1 MEELYM
7 KLKFKFSSD
16 VTFHVNVEYP
26 YVDENEILSR
36 IDKCIDNFEFTF
48 DDYALLDIVENYL
61 NDETWA
67 DISDLNC
74 KVIKNKSEFA
84 AGEITFDCEV
94 EFNGNVGEYSIKEAD
109 YEDEFYQ
116 KFVWA
121 LSENGCYVDTYA
133 IYVDGDE
140 VEDFDLNVSWDTNT
154 IKYSCKVT
162 ED

>member
-1 MEELYM
+1 M

-48 DDYALLDIVENYL
+48 DDHALLDIVENFL

-67 DISDLNC
+67 EVSDLNC
-74 KVIKNKSEFA
+74 KVIKNKSEFV

-94 EFNGNVGEYSIKEAD
+94 EFNGNVGEYSIEETD

-121 LSENGCYVDTYA
+121 LSENECYVDTYA

-154 IKYSCKVT
+154 IKYSCEVT

>member
-1 MEELYM
+1 M

-48 DDYALLDIVENYL
+48 DDYTLLDIVENFL

-67 DISDLNC
+67 EVSDLNC
-74 KVIKNKSEFA
+74 KVIKNKSEFV

-94 EFNGNVGEYSIKEAD
+94 EFNGNVGEYSIEETD

-121 LSENGCYVDTYA
+121 LSENECYVDTYA

-154 IKYSCKVT
+154 IKYSCEVT

>member
-1 MEELYM
+1 M

-26 YVDENEILSR
+26 YVDKNEILSR

-48 DDYALLDIVENYL
+48 DDYTLLDIVENFL

-67 DISDLNC
+67 EVSDLNC
-74 KVIKNKSEFA
+74 KVIKNKSEFV

-94 EFNGNVGEYSIKEAD
+94 EFNGNVGEYSIEETD

-121 LSENGCYVDTYA
+121 LSENECYVDTYA

-154 IKYSCKVT
+154 IKYSCEVT

>member
-1 MEELYM
+1 M

-140 VEDFDLNVSWDTNT
+140 VEDFDLNVSYDTNT
-154 IKYSCKVT
+154 VKYNCEIVG
-162 ED
+162 E

>member
-1 MEELYM
+1 M

-48 DDYALLDIVENYL
+48 DDYALLDIVENFL

-67 DISDLNC
+67 EVSDLNC

-84 AGEITFDCEV
+84 AGEITFNCEV
-94 EFNGNVGEYSIKEAD
+94 EFNGNVG
-109 YEDEFYQ
+109 
-116 KFVWA
+116 
-121 LSENGCYVDTYA
+121 
-133 IYVDGDE
+133 
-140 VEDFDLNVSWDTNT
+140 
-154 IKYSCKVT
+154 
-162 ED
+162 

>member
-1 MEELYM
+1 M

-16 VTFHVNVEYP
+16 VTFHVNAEYP

-140 VEDFDLNVSWDTNT
+140 VEDFDLNVSYDTNT
-154 IKYSCKVT
+154 VKYSCEIVG
-162 ED
+162 E

>member
-1 MEELYM
+1 M

-48 DDYALLDIVENYL
+48 DDYALLDIVENFL
-61 NDETWA
+61 NHETWA
-67 DISDLNC
+67 EVSDLNC
-74 KVIKNKSEFA
+74 KVIKNKSEFV

-94 EFNGNVGEYSIKEAD
+94 EFNGNVGEYSIEETD

-121 LSENGCYVDTYA
+121 LSENECYVDTYA

-154 IKYSCKVT
+154 IKYSCEVT

>member
-1 MEELYM
+1 M

-48 DDYALLDIVENYL
+48 DDYALLDIVETFL
-61 NDETWA
+61 NDVKWA
-67 DISDLNC
+67 EVSDLKC

-94 EFNGNVGEYSIKEAD
+94 EFDDNAGPYHIKGFD
-109 YEDEFYQ
+109 YEDGLYQ
-116 KFVWA
+116 RFVWA

-140 VEDFDLNVSWDTNT
+140 VEDFDLNVSYDANT
-154 IKYSCKVT
+154 VKYNCEIVG
-162 ED
+162 E

>member
-1 MEELYM
+1 M

-36 IDKCIDNFEFTF
+36 IEKCIDNFEFTF

-67 DISDLNC
+67 EVSELNC

-94 EFNGNVGEYSIKEAD
+94 EFNGNVGEYNINESD
-109 YEDEFYQ
+109 YEDGFYQ
-116 KFVWA
+116 KFTWE
-121 LSENGCYVDTYA
+121 LDENRCYLDTYA

-140 VEDFDLNVSWDTNT
+140 SSNFDLVASYDTHT
-154 IKYSCKVT
+154 VKYSCEIVG
-162 ED
+162 E

>member
-1 MEELYM
+1 M

>member
-1 MEELYM
+1 M

-16 VTFHVNVEYP
+16 VTFHVNAEYP
-26 YVDENEILSR
+26 HVDENEILSR

-48 DDYALLDIVENYL
+48 DDYALLDIVENFL

-67 DISDLNC
+67 EVSDLNC

-94 EFNGNVGEYSIKEAD
+94 EFDGNAGTYSIKNSN

-116 KFVWA
+116 RFVWA
-121 LSENGCYVDTYA
+121 LSENECYVDTYA
-133 IYVDGDE
+133 IHVDGDE
-140 VEDFDLNVSWDTNT
+140 VEDFDLNTSYDTGT
-154 IKYSCKVT
+154 VKYSCEVT

>member
-1 MEELYM
+1 M

-109 YEDEFYQ
+109 YEDEFHQ

-140 VEDFDLNVSWDTNT
+140 VEDFDLNVSYDTNT
-154 IKYSCKVT
+154 AKYSCEIV

>member
-1 MEELYM
+1 M

-48 DDYALLDIVENYL
+48 DDYALLDIVENLL
-61 NDETWA
+61 NDLMWA
-67 DISDLNC
+67 EVSDLNC
-74 KVIKNKSEFA
+74 KVIKNKSEFV

-94 EFNGNVGEYSIKEAD
+94 EFNGNVGEYSIEETD

-121 LSENGCYVDTYA
+121 LSENECYVDTYA

-154 IKYSCKVT
+154 IKYSCEVT

>member
-1 MEELYM
+1 M

-84 AGEITFDCEV
+84 AGEITFNCEV
-94 EFNGNVGEYSIKEAD
+94 EFNGNVGEYSIKEAN

-116 KFVWA
+116 KFIWA

-133 IYVDGDE
+133 IYVDVDE

-154 IKYSCKVT
+154 IKYSCEVT

>member
-1 MEELYM
+1 M

-16 VTFHVNVEYP
+16 VTFHVNAEYP

-154 IKYSCKVT
+154 IKYSCEVT

>member
-1 MEELYM
+1 M

-67 DISDLNC
+67 EISDLNC

-94 EFNGNVGEYSIKEAD
+94 EFNGTVGEYSIKEAD
-109 YEDEFYQ
+109 YEDEFDQ
-116 KFVWA
+116 KFAWA

-140 VEDFDLNVSWDTNT
+140 VEDFDLNVSYDTNT
-154 IKYSCKVT
+154 VKYNCEIVG
-162 ED
+162 E

>member
-1 MEELYM
+1 M

-94 EFNGNVGEYSIKEAD
+94 EFNGNVGEHSIKEAD

-116 KFVWA
+116 KFAWA

-140 VEDFDLNVSWDTNT
+140 VEDFDLNVSYDTNT
-154 IKYSCKVT
+154 VKYNCEIVG
-162 ED
+162 E

>member
-1 MEELYM
+1 M

-67 DISDLNC
+67 EISDLNC

-94 EFNGNVGEYSIKEAD
+94 EFNGTVGEYSIKEAD

-116 KFVWA
+116 KFAWA

-140 VEDFDLNVSWDTNT
+140 VEDFDLNVSYDTNT
-154 IKYSCKVT
+154 VKYNCEIVG
-162 ED
+162 E

>member
-1 MEELYM
+1 M

-61 NDETWA
+61 KDETWA
-67 DISDLNC
+67 EISDLNC

-94 EFNGNVGEYSIKEAD
+94 EFNGTVGEYSIKEAD

-121 LSENGCYVDTYA
+121 LSENECYVDTYA

-140 VEDFDLNVSWDTNT
+140 VEDFDLNVSYDTNT
-154 IKYSCKVT
+154 VNYNCEMVG
-162 ED
+162 E

>member
-1 MEELYM
+1 M

-67 DISDLNC
+67 EISDLNC

-140 VEDFDLNVSWDTNT
+140 VEDFDLNVSYDTNT
-154 IKYSCKVT
+154 VKYNCEIVG
-162 ED
+162 E

>member
-1 MEELYM
+1 M

-61 NDETWA
+61 NYETWA

-74 KVIKNKSEFA
+74 KVIKNKSWFA
-84 AGEITFDCEV
+84 ADEITFDCEV
-94 EFNGNVGEYSIKEAD
+94 EFDGNAGPYSIKNSN

-116 KFVWA
+116 RFVWA

-154 IKYSCKVT
+154 IKYSCEVT

>member
-1 MEELYM
+1 M

-26 YVDENEILSR
+26 HVDENEILSR

-48 DDYALLDIVENYL
+48 DDYTLLDIVENFL

-67 DISDLNC
+67 EVSDLNC

-94 EFNGNVGEYSIKEAD
+94 EFNGNVGEYNIKEAYYD
-109 YEDEFYQ
+109 DGFYQ

-140 VEDFDLNVSWDTNT
+140 VEDFDLNVSYDINT
-154 IKYSCKVT
+154 VKYSCEIV
-162 ED
+162 EN

>member
-1 MEELYM
+1 M
-7 KLKFKFSSD
+7 KLKFNFSSD
-16 VTFHVNVEYP
+16 ATFHVNGEYP

-48 DDYALLDIVENYL
+48 DDYALLDIVENFL

-67 DISDLNC
+67 EVSDLNC

-94 EFNGNVGEYSIKEAD
+94 EFNGNVGEYNIKEAD
-109 YEDEFYQ
+109 YDDGFYQ

-140 VEDFDLNVSWDTNT
+140 VEDFDLNVSYDTNT
-154 IKYSCKVT
+154 VKYSCEIV
-162 ED
+162 EN

>member
-1 MEELYM
+1 MEEFNM

-48 DDYALLDIVENYL
+48 DDYALLDIVENLL
-61 NDETWA
+61 NDLMWA
-67 DISDLNC
+67 EVSDLNC
-74 KVIKNKSEFA
+74 KVIKNKSEFV

-94 EFNGNVGEYSIKEAD
+94 EFNGNVGEYSIEETD

-121 LSENGCYVDTYA
+121 LSENECYVDTYA

-154 IKYSCKVT
+154 IKYSCEVT

>member
-1 MEELYM
+1 M

-48 DDYALLDIVENYL
+48 DDYALLDIVENFL
-61 NDETWA
+61 NDETRA
-67 DISDLNC
+67 EVSDLNC

-84 AGEITFDCEV
+84 VGEITFNCEV
-94 EFNGNVGEYSIKEAD
+94 EFNGNVGEYSIKEAN

-116 KFVWA
+116 KFIWA

-154 IKYSCKVT
+154 IKYSCEVT

>member
-1 MEELYM
+1 M

-67 DISDLNC
+67 EVSDLNC
-74 KVIKNKSEFA
+74 KVIKNKSEFS

-94 EFNGNVGEYSIKEAD
+94 EFNGNVGEYSIKEAN

-116 KFVWA
+116 KFIWA

-154 IKYSCKVT
+154 IKYSCEVT

>member
-1 MEELYM
+1 M

-48 DDYALLDIVENYL
+48 DDYALLDIVENFL

-67 DISDLNC
+67 EVSDLNC
-74 KVIKNKSEFA
+74 KVIKNKSEFV

-94 EFNGNVGEYSIKEAD
+94 EFNGNVGEYSIEETD

-121 LSENGCYVDTYA
+121 LSENECYVDTYA

-154 IKYSCKVT
+154 IKYSCEVT

>member
-1 MEELYM
+1 M

-36 IDKCIDNFEFTF
+36 IEKCIDNFEFTF

-67 DISDLNC
+67 EVSELNC

-94 EFNGNVGEYSIKEAD
+94 EFNGNVGEYNINESD
-109 YEDEFYQ
+109 YEDGFYQ
-116 KFVWA
+116 KFAWV
-121 LSENGCYVDTYA
+121 LDENRCYLDTYA
-133 IYVDGDE
+133 IYKDSDE
-140 VEDFDLNVSWDTNT
+140 SSDFDLVASYDTHT
-154 IKYSCKVT
+154 VKYSCEIVG
-162 ED
+162 E